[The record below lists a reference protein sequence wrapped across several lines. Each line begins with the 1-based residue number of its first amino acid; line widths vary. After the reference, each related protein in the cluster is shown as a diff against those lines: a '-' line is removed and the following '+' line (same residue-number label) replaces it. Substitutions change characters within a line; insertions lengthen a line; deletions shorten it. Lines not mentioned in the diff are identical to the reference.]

1 MGSDIC
7 KNSIIKELW
16 YGNICPQTDIKNNSR
31 EMKELMEY
39 IARHHGDLLKTMNDK
54 QKKLF
59 EKFND
64 CREEYISLAEDA
76 IFDYAF
82 KLGARLSL
90 EIQKDAEW

>member
-7 KNSIIKELW
+7 MNSIIKELW
-16 YGNICPQTDIKNNSR
+16 YGNICPQTDIRNNSR

-59 EKFND
+59 ENFND
-64 CREEYISLAEDA
+64 CREEYISLAESD

-90 EIQKDAEW
+90 EIQKDAE

>member
-7 KNSIIKELW
+7 MNSIIKELW
-16 YGNICPQTDIKNNSR
+16 YGNICPPTDIRNNSR

-39 IARHHGDLLKTMNDK
+39 IARHHGDLLKTMTDK

-64 CREEYISLAEDA
+64 CREEYISLAESA

-90 EIQKDAEW
+90 EIQKDAE